1 MKSEAEL
8 KAVTQFVAE
17 YATRLMGSGVHTSRV
32 VRNTKRLGEALG
44 VDETRMTLTKQIHDT
59 QVSVVTEDKVGMGLH
74 RPMEWQSDAIVTAL
88 PETPRPSIQ

>member
-1 MKSEAEL
+1 MFGLFIIFAAVKLGKMKSEAEL

-44 VDETRMTLTKQIHDT
+44 VRVMVSALSLIH
-59 QVSVVTEDKVGMGLH
+59 
-74 RPMEWQSDAIVTAL
+74 I
-88 PETPRPSIQ
+88 